1 MPEESPNDGP
11 SPRTLRFSLF
21 LQGFALLMM
30 GGAFIVRAAVLG
42 WDITT
47 VFLGLL
53 VIVIVGAMLWTISRL
68 RSG

>member
-1 MPEESPNDGP
+1 MPEESPIDGP
-11 SPRTLRFSLF
+11 SRRTLRFSLF

-30 GGAFIVRAAVLG
+30 GGALIVRALVLG

-47 VFLGLL
+47 VFLALL
-53 VIVIVGAMLWTISRL
+53 VLLIVGAMMWTISRL